1 MTATFGK
8 LQGRSLEL
16 GDGLNII
23 EAPNETGKSTWC
35 AFLTAML
42 YGINSRERDRAG
54 FIADKNRFAP
64 WSGAAMSGRMDCGT
78 ELGELTLTRATRRQ
92 TSPMGEFSA
101 VYAGTNEPVPGLTG
115 AACGE
120 TLLGISRE
128 VFERSAFI
136 RQNNLPISQD
146 AELERRIAALI
157 SSGEAITGPGSS
169 PLWRRSWPNWTVSC
183 RRATLWP
190 GSWCRPAPRSK
201 LCPVG
206 RRSYRRN

>member
-35 AFLTAML
+35 AFLLSIL
-42 YGINSRERDRAG
+42 YGVNSRERDRAG

-120 TLLGISRE
+120 TLLGISR
-128 VFERSAFI
+128 V
-136 RQNNLPISQD
+136 
-146 AELERRIAALI
+146 
-157 SSGEAITGPGSS
+157 T
-169 PLWRRSWPNWTVSC
+169 LWRRLKAEQEEK
-183 RRATLWP
+183 RL
-190 GSWCRPAPRSK
+190 
-201 LCPVG
+201 
-206 RRSYRRN
+206 